1 MTAIKCFELLI
12 LTLKLG
18 PSLFRLKMSFMKVPI
33 RKGAQRDGRC
43 RNGQKGKEGRKE
55 RREEGGSAVP
65 ISGKGVPLFGQMTPL
80 PPFLAS
86 DRLTYC
92 SDYRAGRLKTV
103 WVEFK

>member
-80 PPFLAS
+80 PPFLPRFRPTNLLL
-86 DRLTYC
+86 RLQG
-92 SDYRAGRLKTV
+92 RATKDSMG
-103 WVEFK
+103 